1 MKLATFPVHVSPR
14 ERKCTDSGSA
24 YRAPPPTLSGQEVVE
39 SAALRDPD
47 LRLADEPLLRVG
59 IVDGPLEYIFGNVT
73 GAVRLEDGGIV
84 VADEQSGNIRGS

>member
-1 MKLATFPVHVSPR
+1 MHRFRLRVPGAAVLLLTVSIL
-14 ERKCTDSGSA
+14 
-24 YRAPPPTLSGQEVVE
+24 APPPTLSGQEVVE
-39 SAALRDPD
+39 SAAPRDPD

>member
-1 MKLATFPVHVSPR
+1 MHRFRLRVPGAAVLLLTVSIP
-14 ERKCTDSGSA
+14 
-24 YRAPPPTLSGQEVVE
+24 APPPTLSGQEVVE
-39 SAALRDPD
+39 SAAPRDPD

-59 IVDGPLEYIFGNVT
+59 IVNGPLEYIFGNVT